1 MTENKKGTIEEELNQ
16 QKEDLFFKQLMYS
29 YMEEEGKDL
38 MKEAEEARKDPEFQ
52 PSKELDRKVY
62 KAIDKGLKKRALARN
77 PRLRYRRFAKV
88 AAVVLVCLVAASAT
102 IFSVDAF
109 RINIFNFFSN
119 VQPQYTQISLGDYY
133 KPDYSGYE
141 ELKGNYAPMK
151 ILKNFNIDKFSNRA
165 NYIMI
170 NYVNNVGDT
179 ILFKQL
185 NKELTPQLD
194 TENIDQ
200 QYNKKIQTCEDGQI
214 IVKGNVTTIVWYN
227 DTNIFQL
234 NGLNVDVDRLINIA
248 ESVEFVN

>member
-109 RINIFNFFSN
+109 RINIFN
-119 VQPQYTQISLGDYY
+119 
-133 KPDYSGYE
+133 
-141 ELKGNYAPMK
+141 
-151 ILKNFNIDKFSNRA
+151 
-165 NYIMI
+165 
-170 NYVNNVGDT
+170 
-179 ILFKQL
+179 
-185 NKELTPQLD
+185 
-194 TENIDQ
+194 
-200 QYNKKIQTCEDGQI
+200 
-214 IVKGNVTTIVWYN
+214 
-227 DTNIFQL
+227 
-234 NGLNVDVDRLINIA
+234 
-248 ESVEFVN
+248 

>member
-119 VQPQYTQISLGDYY
+119 VQPQYTQISLGNYV
-133 KPDYSGYE
+133 KPDYSGYT
-141 ELKGNYAPMK
+141 ELSGRYAPTK
-151 ILKNFNIDKFSNRA
+151 ILKNYKIESVDVTVKYSILCFK
-165 NYIMI
+165 
-170 NYVNNVGDT
+170 NNVENT
-179 ILFKQL
+179 IIFKQFDGDQ
-185 NKELTPQLD
+185 TQQVD
-194 TENIDQ
+194 TENVDKIV
-200 QYNKKIQTCEDGQI
+200 NKEIKGCEDGQI
-214 IVKGNVTTIVWYN
+214 IVKGSVTTLLWHN
-227 DTNIFQL
+227 DSYMFQL
-234 NGLNVDVDRLINIA
+234 FGTDMTEDDLLNIA
-248 ESVEFVN
+248 NSVEITN